1 MATFCKKVDLKKQI
15 NFQCEKLIVDWSAAI
30 SDQIL
35 VLLLFCFTIGVRWNS
50 VTSRL
55 LLVRLL
61 LWNAWRF
68 FHRKNLNWNS
78 FSGRIII

>member
-1 MATFCKKVDLKKQI
+1 MMATFCKKVDLKKQI

-35 VLLLFCFTIGVRWNS
+35 VLLLFCFTIGVRWNL

-55 LLVRLL
+55 LLV
-61 LWNAWRF
+61 F
-68 FHRKNLNWNS
+68 FFFGMHGG
-78 FSGRIII
+78 FSTAKI

>member
-1 MATFCKKVDLKKQI
+1 MATFCKKVDLKKHF

-55 LLVRLL
+55 FHVVLR
-61 LWNAWRF
+61 LWNAGG
-68 FHRKNLNWNS
+68 
-78 FSGRIII
+78 FSTAKI